1 LTTGYE
7 DSDDLSLLDL
17 FRVELETN
25 ARILDTGLVNLEG
38 GSSPHSI
45 EPLMRAAHSIK
56 GAARIVGLD
65 SAVTLAHAMEDLLE
79 AARLERLQ
87 ISGDQVD
94 ILLRANDIF
103 LRLSTLN
110 PRDMADAL
118 VREDTVIR
126 ETCSRLRAE
135 LAAPAE
141 SSTQPPEPAPQ
152 NIPADSGEAPSL
164 QKPTPA
170 DGQSSPSGPP
180 AAEPLREESSVRV
193 LAENLNRLIGLAGE
207 SLVRAKSAK
216 PLSVELFKLKS
227 GYSWLSEKLEELL
240 LSPRFGKLPE
250 DVSEIIGD
258 SLHELDALQESLVHL
273 IERFEHFS
281 RRLEYTSERMYDEAV
296 AGRMRPFSDCLHG
309 YPRLVRDLCRDLGK
323 KARLVIEGASI
334 LVDRDILERL
344 EAPLTHLIRNALD
357 HGIET
362 PDRRREAGKPPEGK
376 IHLEARHVFG
386 MLNIT
391 IRDDGRGIDRG
402 RLREKILRE
411 ERITAEMADHLS
423 TDELFDFLFLPG
435 FSTAERV
442 TEISGRGV
450 GLDVVA
456 SMVHSVG
463 GSFRVHSE
471 EGAGTTIHLQ
481 LPLTLSVLRTLL
493 VDIAGESYAIPL
505 ARIGRVLEVDP
516 AEIKTVEDRQFCT
529 VDGEHVGI
537 IEARQVLQLPGNG
550 DNGDMVRIA
559 IISDRLT
566 RYGLV
571 VDRFRGQRELVVR
584 PLDPRLGKVP
594 NISAGALLD
603 DGTPSL
609 IFDVD
614 DLVRSIDNRLAQ
626 GRLQKVGDRV
636 HKRDEVHKRIL
647 VVDDSLTVRQVERK
661 LLENRGY
668 EVAVAV
674 DGMDGWNTLQGERFD
689 LVITDVDMPRM
700 NGIDLVRRIKENP
713 SLRILPVMIISYKDR
728 EEDRKRGLEA
738 GANYYLTKSSF
749 HDESL
754 LDAVRDLIGEPQ

>member
-1 LTTGYE
+1 MTTGYE
-7 DSDDLSLLDL
+7 DADDLSLLDL
-17 FRVELETN
+17 FQVELETN
-25 ARILDTGLVNLEG
+25 ARVLDTGLVNLEDG
-38 GSSPHSI
+38 RSSHSI

-65 SAVTLAHAMEDLLE
+65 GAVSLAHAMEDLLE
-79 AARLERLQ
+79 AARKERLQ
-87 ISGDQVD
+87 LGGDRVD

-110 PRDMADAL
+110 PRDIADAL
-118 VREDTVIR
+118 VREDAGIR
-126 ETCSRLRAE
+126 ETCARLGAA
-135 LAAPAE
+135 LAVPAE
-141 SSTQPPEPAPQ
+141 TAEPSPEPASQAMPVESGGTPSARKPSPAAGLTP
-152 NIPADSGEAPSL
+152 PADPL
-164 QKPTPA
+164 TA
-170 DGQSSPSGPP
+170 DPP
-180 AAEPLREESSVRV
+180 REESSVRV
-193 LAENLNRLIGLAGE
+193 LAENLNRIIGLAGE

-216 PLSVELFKLKS
+216 PLSTELFRLKN
-227 GYSWLSEKLEELL
+227 GYSGLAEKLEALL
-240 LSPRFGKLPE
+240 LSPRFGDLPE
-250 DVSEIIGD
+250 SVSEIIGE
-258 SLHELDALQESLVHL
+258 SLRELDTLQGTLVQH
-273 IERFEHFS
+273 IEKFEHLS
-281 RRLEYTSERMYDEAV
+281 RRLEYTAERMYDEAV

-309 YPRLVRDLCRDLGK
+309 YPRLVRDLGRDLGK
-323 KARLVIEGASI
+323 KTRLEIEGASI

-362 PDRRREAGKPPEGK
+362 PDRRIKAGKPPEGK
-376 IHLEARHVFG
+376 IVLEARHVFG

-402 RLREKILRE
+402 KLREKILRE
-411 ERITAEMADHLS
+411 GRISGEMAEHLS
-423 TDELFDFLFLPG
+423 AEELFDFLFLPG

-456 SMVHSVG
+456 SMVHTVG
-463 GSFRVHSE
+463 GSVRVHSE
-471 EGAGTTIHLQ
+471 EGAGTTFRLQ

-493 VDIAGESYAIPL
+493 VEIAGESYAIPL
-505 ARIGRVLEVDP
+505 ARIDRVLEVEP
-516 AEIKTVEDRQFCT
+516 GEIKTVEDRQFCT

-537 IEARQVLQLPGNG
+537 IEARQALQLPGNG
-550 DNGDMVRIA
+550 EAGDRVRIA

-566 RYGLV
+566 RYGLA

-594 NISAGALLD
+594 NISAGALLH
-603 DGTPSL
+603 DGAPTL

-614 DLVRSIDNRLAQ
+614 DLVRTIDNRLAQ

-636 HKRDEVHKRIL
+636 HQRDEVRKRVL

-713 SLRILPVMIISYKDR
+713 AFHILPVMIISYKDR
-728 EEDRKRGLEA
+728 EEDRMRGLEA

-749 HDESL
+749 HYESL
-754 LDAVRDLIGEPQ
+754 LDAVRDLIGEP

>member
-1 LTTGYE
+1 VTTGY
-7 DSDDLSLLDL
+7 DNSDDLSLLDL
-17 FRVELETN
+17 FRIELETN
-25 ARILDTGLVNLEG
+25 ARVLDTGLVNLEG
-38 GSSPHSI
+38 GNTPHSI

-65 SAVTLAHAMEDLLE
+65 GAVTLAHAMEDLLE
-79 AARLERLQ
+79 AARQERL
-87 ISGDQVD
+87 SLGGDQVD
-94 ILLRANDIF
+94 ILLRANDFF

-110 PRDMADAL
+110 PKEIAEAL
-118 VREDTVIR
+118 VREDEGIR
-126 ETCSRLRAE
+126 ETCARLGAA

-141 SSTQPPEPAPQ
+141 SAAPSPAVAPRGK
-152 NIPADSGEAPSL
+152 PADSGETPPVP
-164 QKPTPA
+164 KP
-170 DGQSSPSGPP
+170 PSGEGQPLS
-180 AAEPLREESSVRV
+180 AEPRAPESPREESSVRV

-216 PLSVELFKLKS
+216 PLSVELFRLKA
-227 GYSWLSEKLEELL
+227 GYSGLAEKLEALL
-240 LSPRFGKLPE
+240 LSPRFGDLP
-250 DVSEIIGD
+250 VNVAEIISE
-258 SLHELDALQESLVHL
+258 SLHEMEALQGTLLHL

-281 RRLEYTSERMYDEAV
+281 RRLEYTTERMYDEAV

-309 YPRLVRDLCRDLGK
+309 YPRLVRDMCRDLGK
-323 KARLVIEGASI
+323 KARLDIAGASI

-357 HGIET
+357 HGVET
-362 PDRRREAGKPPEGK
+362 PDRRMEAGKPPEGK
-376 IHLEARHVFG
+376 ITLEARHVFG

-391 IRDDGRGIDRG
+391 LSDDGRGIDRTK
-402 RLREKILRE
+402 LREKILRE
-411 ERITAEMADHLS
+411 GRITGEMADRLS
-423 TDELFDFLFLPG
+423 ADELFDFLFLPG

-456 SMVHSVG
+456 SMVHAVG
-463 GSFRVHSE
+463 GSVRVHSE
-471 EGAGTTIHLQ
+471 EGKGTTFRLQ

-505 ARIGRVLEVDP
+505 ARIDRVLELGP
-516 AEIKTVEDRQFCT
+516 GEIKTVEERQFCT
-529 VDGEHVGI
+529 VDGDHVGI
-537 IEARQVLQLPGNG
+537 IEARQALQLSGNG
-550 DNGDMVRIA
+550 DSGDLVRIA

-594 NISAGALLD
+594 NISAGALLE
-603 DGTPSL
+603 DGTPTL

-614 DLVRSIDNRLAQ
+614 DLVRTIDNRLAQ
-626 GRLQKVGDRV
+626 GRLKKVGDRV
-636 HKRDEVHKRIL
+636 HHRDEVRKRVL

-700 NGIDLVRRIKENP
+700 NGIDLVRRIKEHP
-713 SLRILPVMIISYKDR
+713 ALRILPVMIISYKDR
-728 EEDRKRGLEA
+728 EEDRMRGLEA

-754 LDAVRDLIGEPQ
+754 LDAVRDLIGEPS